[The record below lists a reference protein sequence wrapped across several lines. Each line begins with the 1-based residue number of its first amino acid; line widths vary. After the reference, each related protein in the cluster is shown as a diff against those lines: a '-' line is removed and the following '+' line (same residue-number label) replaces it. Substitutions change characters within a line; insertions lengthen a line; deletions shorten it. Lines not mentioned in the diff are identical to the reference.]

1 MKKDEKTQ
9 FIDALAKKLTN
20 SNNFYLAD
28 ISNLNVET
36 SSRLRRICFKR
47 NIQLKM
53 VKNTLLKKAME
64 KSGKDFVP
72 LFDILKGSTSI
83 LFSEVANDP
92 AKLIKEFRK
101 TAPKPILKAAYVQE
115 SIYMGDDQLDHLIN
129 IKSKD
134 EMIGVIVGM
143 LQSPL
148 QNVISGLQS
157 GGHKL
162 SGIVK
167 TLSER
172 TEG

>member
-1 MKKDEKTQ
+1 MKKDEKTL
-9 FIDALAKKLTN
+9 FIDTLAEKLTKTD
-20 SNNFYLAD
+20 NFYLAD
-28 ISNLNVET
+28 ISDLNVET
-36 SSRLRRICFKR
+36 TSRLRRICFKR
-47 NIQLKM
+47 NIQLEM

-64 KSGKDFVP
+64 KSGKDYGS
-72 LFDILKGSTSI
+72 LYDILKGSTSI

-115 SIYMGDDQLDHLIN
+115 SIYVGDDQLDNLIN
-129 IKSKD
+129 IKSKN
-134 EMIGVIVGM
+134 EMIGVVIGM

-148 QNVISGLQS
+148 QNVLSGLQS
-157 GGHKL
+157 GSNKL

-172 TEG
+172 AA

>member
-9 FIDALAKKLTN
+9 FIDALAEKLNT

-28 ISNLNVET
+28 ISDLNSEAT
-36 SSRLRRICFKR
+36 SRLRRTCFKK

-64 KSGKDFVP
+64 KSGKDFEP
-72 LFDILKGSTSI
+72 LFGILTGSTSI

-92 AKLIKEFRK
+92 AKMIREFRR

-115 SIYMGDDQLDHLIN
+115 SIYMGDDQLDNLIN
-129 IKSKD
+129 IKSKE
-134 EMIGVIVGM
+134 EMIGVVIGM

-148 QNVISGLQS
+148 QKVMSGLES
-157 GGHKL
+157 GSNKL

-167 TLSER
+167 TLSEKP
-172 TEG
+172 E

>member
-9 FIDALAKKLTN
+9 FIDALAEKLTT

-28 ISNLNVET
+28 ISDLNSEAT
-36 SSRLRRICFKR
+36 SRLRRTCFKK
-47 NIQLKM
+47 NIQLEM

-64 KSGKDFVP
+64 KSGKDFEP
-72 LFDILKGSTSI
+72 LFDILTGSTSI

-92 AKLIKEFRK
+92 AKMIREFRR

-115 SIYMGDDQLDHLIN
+115 SFYMGDDQLDNLIN
-129 IKSKD
+129 IKSKE
-134 EMIGVIVGM
+134 EMIGVVIGM

-148 QNVISGLQS
+148 QKVMSGLQS
-157 GGHKL
+157 GSNKL

-167 TLSER
+167 TLSEKP
-172 TEG
+172 E